1 MCLQGEYKFETNYFS
16 YLAMKHVE
24 GRDKKKNL
32 KHYKNDEKSN
42 LAELKRLLFIKLTA
56 DLLRWFRQVY
66 LCARSAR

>member
-1 MCLQGEYKFETNYFS
+1 MLKAEI
-16 YLAMKHVE
+16 
-24 GRDKKKNL
+24 KKKNL